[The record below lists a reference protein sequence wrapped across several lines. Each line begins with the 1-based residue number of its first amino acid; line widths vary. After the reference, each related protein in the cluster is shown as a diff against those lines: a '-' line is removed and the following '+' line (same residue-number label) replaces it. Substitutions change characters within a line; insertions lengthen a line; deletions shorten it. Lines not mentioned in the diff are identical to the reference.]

1 MIRTLVV
8 DDDFMA
14 ASVHR
19 EFTERVP
26 GFEVVG
32 EATTGADALRLI
44 GELQPDLVL
53 LDVYLPDLSGI
64 DVLRRLRATAQA
76 HVDVI
81 AITSAKDVHVLR
93 EAMHL
98 GVVHY
103 IVKPFTFTTL
113 SERLETYASL
123 KSQLDH
129 LQQAD
134 QPDIDRLYRILRT
147 RNVHESLPKGISA
160 PTLAH
165 VVDILRSAGRRAL
178 VGGACNPR
186 QPQPRD
192 RPPLPPV
199 PGRLGNGESHPPL
212 RARRPPGA
220 HLPLG
225 GARATGPGLA
235 GVTSHHD
242 ATMSEPTS
250 TPASMSSAIS
260 SRL

>member
-19 EFTERVP
+19 EFTERVS

-134 QPDIDRLYRILRT
+134 QPDIDRLYRLLRT

-165 VVDILRSAGRRAL
+165 VVDILRSAGEGLSSAEL
-178 VGGACNPR
+178 ATLASLSQGI
-186 QPQPRD
+186 
-192 RPPLPPV
+192 
-199 PGRLGNGESHPPL
+199 
-212 RARRPPGA
+212 ARRYLRFLADSGTVNLTLRYAPAGRPEHIYRWA
-220 HLPLG
+220 
-225 GARATGPGLA
+225 ARERQDP
-235 GVTSHHD
+235 VS
-242 ATMSEPTS
+242 
-250 TPASMSSAIS
+250 PA
-260 SRL
+260 

>member
-19 EFTERVP
+19 QFTERVP

-32 EATTGADALRLI
+32 EATTGAEAIELVARL
-44 GELQPDLVL
+44 EPDLVL

-64 DVLRRLRATAQA
+64 EVLRRLRATAHA

-81 AITSAKDVHVLR
+81 AITSAKDVSVLR

-113 SERLETYASL
+113 KERLETYATL
-123 KSQLDH
+123 KTRLDR
-129 LQQAD
+129 LQHAEQAEV
-134 QPDIDRLYRILRT
+134 DRLYSLLRT
-147 RNVHESLPKGISA
+147 CSSNKSLPKGISA

-165 VVDILRSAGRRAL
+165 VVGIVRDAGE
-178 VGGACNPR
+178 G
-186 QPQPRD
+186 
-192 RPPLPPV
+192 
-199 PGRLGNGESHPPL
+199 
-212 RARRPPGA
+212 
-220 HLPLG
+220 
-225 GARATGPGLA
+225 
-235 GVTSHHD
+235 
-242 ATMSEPTS
+242 
-250 TPASMSSAIS
+250 MSSAELAARANLSQGIARRYLKFLADS
-260 SRL
+260 GMVNLSLRYAPAGRPEHIYHWVSQDPAAPTRQA

>member
-129 LQQAD
+129 LQHAD
-134 QPDIDRLYRILRT
+134 QPEIDRLYRLLRT

-165 VVDILRSAGRRAL
+165 VVDILRDAGRGLSSTELATL
-178 VGGACNPR
+178 ANLSQGI
-186 QPQPRD
+186 
-192 RPPLPPV
+192 
-199 PGRLGNGESHPPL
+199 
-212 RARRPPGA
+212 ARRYLRFLADSGTVDLTLRYAPAGRPEHIYRWA
-220 HLPLG
+220 
-225 GARATGPGLA
+225 ARASQDP
-235 GVTSHHD
+235 VS
-242 ATMSEPTS
+242 PT
-250 TPASMSSAIS
+250 
-260 SRL
+260 